1 MSGKVS
7 PKSDKSFG
15 DETNMAIVDIEDPTE
30 IKNGRVHH
38 QKTAKEYVHVARLAF
53 NTGRTRDLKYRKEQ
67 LGKLLKMYEETAE
80 DMAAALYKDLRKPK
94 QESYNTEI
102 DLIVNDLKNILAN
115 IKSYSSSDYPPKPL
129 ANMCDTVEIK
139 KDPYG
144 VVLIIGAWNY
154 PIQLSLLPVAGAIA
168 AGNCIILKPSE
179 IAVETAE
186 YIATTIPKYL
196 DKECYQVFLGGVAET
211 TDLLKERFDY
221 IFFTGS
227 PMVGKIVNEAAA
239 KYLTPVTLELGGKSP
254 AYIDDNTNIEL
265 TARRL
270 IWGKMVNAGQT
281 CVAPDYVLCSKNVQ
295 DKLLGVVGKIVKE
308 LFGDNPRNSKDIC
321 RIITDRHFN
330 RLINLLNS
338 ATVGYGGD
346 YDPQDRYIGPTLL
359 VDVKPNDMIMQEEI
373 FGPLLPIINVASV
386 YEAITFINLNEK
398 PLALYIFSKN
408 KKNINLILESTS
420 SGGVTVNDT
429 LMHVVCES
437 LPFGG
442 VGNSGVGSYHGKQS
456 FDTFTH
462 RKSVLRKNF
471 NPIMEKMQSV
481 KYPPYS
487 DKKLKCVQLVN
498 SKRRGLP
505 CRFLSYLLVF
515 VLGVLVTLLVKHLCY
530 SS

>member
-1 MSGKVS
+1 MSGKIS
-7 PKSDKSFG
+7 PKRDDTS
-15 DETNMAIVDIEDPTE
+15 TAAVVDIEDPIE
-30 IKNGRVHH
+30 ITNGKVHH
-38 QKTAKEYVHVARLAF
+38 EKTAKEYVHVARLAF
-53 NTGRTRDLKYRKEQ
+53 NTGRTRNLKYRKEQ
-67 LGKLLKMYEETAE
+67 LLKLLKMYQETAE
-80 DMAAALYKDLRKPK
+80 DMVTALYKDLRKPK
-94 QESYNTEI
+94 QESYNTEV
-102 DLIVNDLKNILAN
+102 DLIINDLKNILDN
-115 IKSYSSSDYPPKPL
+115 FKSYTTSDYPPKPL

-179 IAVETAE
+179 IAVETAD
-186 YIATTIPKYL
+186 YIARTLPKYL
-196 DKECYQVFLGGVAET
+196 DKECYQVFLGGVTET
-211 TDLLKERFDY
+211 TDLLRERFDY

-281 CVAPDYVLCSKNVQ
+281 CVAPDYVLCSKNTQ
-295 DKLLGVVGKIVKE
+295 DKLLSVVGKIVKE
-308 LFGDNPRNSKDIC
+308 MFGDNVQDSKDVC

-346 YDPQDRYIGPTLL
+346 YDTQDRYIGPTILI
-359 VDVKPNDMIMQEEI
+359 DVKPNDVIMQEEI
-373 FGPLLPIINVASV
+373 FGPLLPVINVESV

-408 KKNINLILESTS
+408 QKNINLILESTS

-442 VGNSGVGSYHGKQS
+442 
-456 FDTFTH
+456 
-462 RKSVLRKNF
+462 
-471 NPIMEKMQSV
+471 
-481 KYPPYS
+481 
-487 DKKLKCVQLVN
+487 LVI
-498 SKRRGLP
+498 
-505 CRFLSYLLVF
+505 V
-515 VLGVLVTLLVKHLCY
+515 V
-530 SS
+530 